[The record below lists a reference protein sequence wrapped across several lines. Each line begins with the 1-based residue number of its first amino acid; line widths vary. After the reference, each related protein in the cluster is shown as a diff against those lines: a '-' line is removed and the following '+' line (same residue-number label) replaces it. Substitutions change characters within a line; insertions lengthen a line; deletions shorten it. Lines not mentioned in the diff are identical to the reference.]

1 METKVLDLVYFQPPG
16 INQNYCEKGMIH
28 ESDTNYIWYL
38 EEPCKILISEVKII
52 PKENII
58 VQKDG
63 LIKIKS
69 E

>member
-1 METKVLDLVYFQPPG
+1 MSKHVSYKKLHLK
-16 INQNYCEKGMIH
+16 NEKGDDVVIH
-28 ESDTNYIWYL
+28 ESDPNYIWYL

-52 PKENII
+52 SKENII